1 MIKRLQNRI
10 AESRWALPVCSA
22 YAVAVCLLDG
32 LLQEDTWM
40 QFVLTGVATLLVVEL
55 NNSNALIR
63 IYSRM
68 VSCSFLALTLLEPQT
83 IESLDG
89 CIVSLC
95 ILAFYL
101 ILSRAYQDKTAT
113 GCVFYAFAAIGIA
126 SMVWVQMLFYVPLLW
141 ILLASNIL
149 AMSPKTFFASILGL
163 TIPYWFQ
170 LAYFL
175 YLGDITPIGS
185 HFAQLAEFGAPFILN
200 TPHWE
205 AGKIFIVILTIMGA
219 IHFIRTSFKDKIRTR
234 MLYEMFIAMAF
245 VTIALII
252 AQPQHVQTASRI
264 LIVSTAVLTGHF
276 IALTSTKL
284 TNITTIAIIVA
295 TIVITAFNLW
305 M

>member
-101 ILSRAYQDKTAT
+101 FLFRA
-113 GCVFYAFAAIGIA
+113 
-126 SMVWVQMLFYVPLLW
+126 
-141 ILLASNIL
+141 
-149 AMSPKTFFASILGL
+149 
-163 TIPYWFQ
+163 
-170 LAYFL
+170 
-175 YLGDITPIGS
+175 
-185 HFAQLAEFGAPFILN
+185 
-200 TPHWE
+200 
-205 AGKIFIVILTIMGA
+205 
-219 IHFIRTSFKDKIRTR
+219 
-234 MLYEMFIAMAF
+234 
-245 VTIALII
+245 
-252 AQPQHVQTASRI
+252 
-264 LIVSTAVLTGHF
+264 
-276 IALTSTKL
+276 
-284 TNITTIAIIVA
+284 
-295 TIVITAFNLW
+295 
-305 M
+305 